1 MNLSVE
7 STPSKPAL
15 ALEDVTKSFRR
26 PPGAAG
32 REPDRLARRV
42 RRDHGTER
50 LREDDASAHRRR
62 PRGAGCRL
70 HPNRADR
77 YVAGQPLLARGIRL
91 VWQNYALFP
100 HLDVR
105 GNIDFG
111 LTLRR
116 HDRKAVKAKVE
127 AVADL
132 VDIAPLLARR
142 VNDLSGGQKQ
152 RVAIARALATEPD
165 ILLLDEPLSALD
177 AHLRFRVQSELKRL
191 QRRLGI
197 CFLYVTHNQSEAFS
211 MADRVVV
218 MNDGR
223 IDQIGA
229 PQEIFTAPRTRFVAQ
244 FVGMNNL
251 VDGRVRAVEP
261 GAIVLECGDVPIVA
275 ARRSSDPPLAVGDTA
290 TLVVQAGKIRRH
302 TLGAPRENRVSAVL
316 NEREFVGSQVVYTL
330 SAFNGAEIRVI
341 VQEPF
346 GALEAPLGST
356 LDLFWLPED
365 AFVLPEKRDPASSG
379 AMASGRQKRRGANSP
394 HERRRRD
401 RLAYRLRRP
410 GRGAAA
416 AS

>member
-15 ALEDVTKSFRR
+15 ALEDVTKSFGGHLALQGVSLTVS
-26 PPGAAG
+26 PGEFVAIMGPSGCGKTTLLRIVAG
-32 REPDRLARRV
+32 LEEPD
-42 RRDHGTER
+42 
-50 LREDDASAHRRR
+50 
-62 PRGAGCRL
+62 AGYIRI
-70 HPNRADR
+70 RDR
-77 YVAGQPLLARGIRL
+77 YVAGQPLLARGVRL

-105 GNIDFG
+105 GNIAFG

-177 AHLRFRVQSELKRL
+177 AHLRSRVQNELKRL

-365 AFVLPEKRDPASSG
+365 AFVLPEKKGSG
-379 AMASGRQKRRGANSP
+379 LVGSDGQRAAEAARR
-394 HERRRRD
+394 E
-401 RLAYRLRRP
+401 LA
-410 GRGAAA
+410 A
-416 AS
+416 